1 MTQTS
6 LLLSPF
12 QLGPTKLANRMVM
25 APMTRSRAAAGNV
38 AADLAI
44 EYYSQRAGAGLIV
57 TEGTQVSPRGVGY
70 LGTPGIYSEAQT
82 AGWRKIT
89 EAVHERGGKIFA
101 QLWHVGR
108 VSHPSFQ
115 PNGGLP
121 VAPSA
126 ITPAGH
132 SRTMTGTQPHVEPRA
147 LESAEIAEVVA
158 EFATGARS
166 ALHAGFD
173 GVEIHAANG
182 YLIDQFL
189 RDGTNVRTDEYG
201 GSAENR
207 VRFLVEIVTAVAEV
221 WGGAERVGVRLS
233 PLSAFNDISDSDPF
247 ATFGAAASALD
258 GFGLAYL
265 HLVVPGSFNPESEEA
280 RITAHLRERFHGP
293 LMVNGGYTFDAAE
306 EVVASGRADLVSFG
320 SSFLANPDLPERFA
334 EAAPLN
340 APNPAT
346 FYGGGAEGYT
356 DYPALGATV
365 SA

>member
-1 MTQTS
+1 MTQSS

-12 QLGPTKLANRMVM
+12 QLGPSKLANRMVM

-44 EYYSQRAGAGLIV
+44 EYYRQRASAGLIV

-70 LGTPGIYSEAQT
+70 LGTPGIYTEAQG
-82 AGWRKIT
+82 AGWRKVT

-108 VSHPSFQ
+108 ISHPAFQ
-115 PNGGLP
+115 PNGELP

-126 ITPAGH
+126 VTPAGH
-132 SRTMTGTQPHVEPRA
+132 SRTLSGPQPHVAPRA
-147 LESAEIAEVVA
+147 LETAEIPDVVA
-158 EFATGARS
+158 EFATGARC
-166 ALHAGFD
+166 ALNAGFD

-207 VRFLVEIVTAVAEV
+207 VRFLREVVTAAAEV
-221 WGGAERVGVRLS
+221 WGADRVGVRLS
-233 PLSAFNDISDSDPF
+233 PLSPFNDMSDSDPF
-247 ATFGAAASALD
+247 ATFGHAASALD

-265 HLVVPGSFNPESEEA
+265 HLVVPGSSNPDSEEA
-280 RITAHLRERFHGP
+280 RITAHLRERFRGP
-293 LMVNGGYTFDAAE
+293 LIANGGYTYEAAE
-306 EVVASGRADLVSFG
+306 ESIGAGRADLVSFG
-320 SSFLANPDLPERFA
+320 VSFLANPDLPARFA
-334 EAAPLN
+334 GGAQLN

-356 DYPALGATV
+356 DYPAVAAAVLA
-365 SA
+365 

>member
-12 QLGPTKLANRMVM
+12 QLGPTRLANRMVM

-57 TEGTQVSPRGVGY
+57 TEGTQVSARGVGY
-70 LGTPGIYSEAQT
+70 LGTPGIYTEAQT
-82 AGWRKIT
+82 SGWRKVT

-101 QLWHVGR
+101 QIWHVGR
-108 VSHPSFQ
+108 VSHPALQ
-115 PNGGLP
+115 PNGELP

-132 SRTMTGTQPHVEPRA
+132 ARTLSGPQPHVEPRA
-147 LESAEIAEVVA
+147 LELAEIPDVVA
-158 EFATGARS
+158 EFATGARC

-173 GVEIHAANG
+173 GVEIHGANG

-207 VRFLVEIVTAVAEV
+207 VRFLREVVAAAAEV
-221 WGGAERVGVRLS
+221 WGADGVGVRLS
-233 PLSAFNDISDSDPF
+233 PLSGFNDMSDSDPF

-258 GFGLAYL
+258 GSGLAYL
-265 HLVVPGSFNPESEEA
+265 HLVVPGSWDAESENGKM
-280 RITAHLRERFHGP
+280 TAHLHERFRGP
-293 LMVNGGYTFDAAE
+293 LMVNGGYTFEAAE
-306 EVVASGRADLVSFG
+306 AVVASGRADLVSFG

-356 DYPALGATV
+356 DYPALPATV

>member
-1 MTQTS
+1 MTQSS

-12 QLGPTKLANRMVM
+12 QLGPTKLSNRMVM
-25 APMTRSRAAAGNV
+25 APMTRSRAGEGSV
-38 AADLAI
+38 ASELAI
-44 EYYSQRAGAGLIV
+44 EYYRQRASAGLIV

-70 LGTPGIYSEAQT
+70 LGTPGIYTEAQG

-89 EAVHERGGKIFA
+89 DAVHERGGKIFA

-115 PNGGLP
+115 PNGELP

-126 ITPAGH
+126 VTPAGH
-132 SRTMTGTQPHVEPRA
+132 ARTLSGPQPHVEPRA
-147 LESAEIAEVVA
+147 LAIDEIPETVA
-158 EFATGARS
+158 EFAAGARR
-166 ALHAGFD
+166 ALDAGFD

-189 RDGTNVRTDEYG
+189 RNGTNVRTDEYG

-207 VRFLVEIVTAVAEV
+207 VRFLREVVTAAAEV
-221 WGGAERVGVRLS
+221 WSADRVGVRLS
-233 PLSAFNDISDSDPF
+233 PLSPFNDMSDSDPF

-265 HLVVPGSFNPESEEA
+265 HLVVPGSADPESESGQ
-280 RITAHLRERFHGP
+280 ITAHLRERFRGP

-306 EVVASGRADLVSFG
+306 AVVAAGRADLVSFG
-320 SSFLANPDLPERFA
+320 SSFLANPDLPDRFA
-334 EAAPLN
+334 QGSPLN

-356 DYPALGATV
+356 DYPALAAAV
-365 SA
+365 LA

>member
-1 MTQTS
+1 MTQPS

-12 QLGPTKLANRMVM
+12 QLGPSKLANRMVM

-38 AADLAI
+38 PSDLAI
-44 EYYSQRAGAGLIV
+44 EYYRQRAGAGLIV

-70 LGTPGIYSEAQT
+70 PGTPGIYTEAQG
-82 AGWRKIT
+82 AGWRKVT

-108 VSHPSFQ
+108 VSHPAFQ
-115 PNGGLP
+115 PNGGLS

-126 ITPAGH
+126 VTPAGH
-132 SRTMTGTQPHVEPRA
+132 SRTLSGPQPHVEPRA
-147 LESAEIAEVVA
+147 LELAEIPEVVA
-158 EFATGARS
+158 EFATGARC
-166 ALHAGFD
+166 AFHAGFD
-173 GVEIHAANG
+173 GVEIHGANG

-207 VRFLVEIVTAVAEV
+207 VRFLREVVAAAAAV
-221 WGGAERVGVRLS
+221 WGADRVGVRLS
-233 PLSAFNDISDSDPF
+233 PLSPFNDMSDSNPF

-265 HLVVPGSFNPESEEA
+265 HMVVPGSTDPESETG
-280 RITAHLRERFHGP
+280 RMTAHLRERFRGP
-293 LMVNGGYTFDAAE
+293 LMVNGGYTFEAAE
-306 EVVASGRADLVSFG
+306 TVVASGRADLVSFG
-320 SSFLANPDLPERFA
+320 STFLANPDLPERFA
-334 EAAPLN
+334 QGAPLN

-346 FYGGGAEGYT
+346 FYGGGVEGYT
-356 DYPALGATV
+356 DYPALAATLPV
-365 SA
+365 

>member
-1 MTQTS
+1 MTQPS
-6 LLLSPF
+6 LLLSSF
-12 QLGPTKLANRMVM
+12 QLGPSKLANRMVM

-44 EYYSQRAGAGLIV
+44 EYYRQRASAGLIV

-70 LGTPGIYSEAQT
+70 LGTPGIYTEAQG

-115 PNGGLP
+115 PNGELP

-126 ITPAGH
+126 VTPAGH
-132 SRTMTGTQPHVEPRA
+132 SRTLSGPQPHVEPRA
-147 LESAEIAEVVA
+147 LELAEIPEVVA
-158 EFATGARS
+158 EFATGARC
-166 ALHAGFD
+166 ALNAGFD

-201 GSAENR
+201 GTAENR
-207 VRFLVEIVTAVAEV
+207 VRFLREVVAAAAEI
-221 WGGAERVGVRLS
+221 WGADRVGVRLS
-233 PLSAFNDISDSDPF
+233 PLSAFNDMSDSDPF
-247 ATFGAAASALD
+247 ATFGRAATVLD

-265 HLVVPGSFNPESEEA
+265 HLVVPGSSNPDSEEA
-280 RITAHLRERFHGP
+280 RITAHLRERFRGP
-293 LMVNGGYTFDAAE
+293 LIANGGYSHEAAE
-306 EVVASGRADLVSFG
+306 ETIASGRADLVSFG
-320 SSFLANPDLPERFA
+320 TSFLANPDLPERFA
-334 EAAPLN
+334 QAAPLN

-346 FYGGGAEGYT
+346 FYGGGAAGYT
-356 DYPALGATV
+356 DYPALAAPV
-365 SA
+365 PA

>member
-1 MTQTS
+1 MTQPS
-6 LLLSPF
+6 LLLSSF
-12 QLGPTKLANRMVM
+12 QLGPSKLRNRMVM

-38 AADLAI
+38 ASELAI
-44 EYYSQRAGAGLIV
+44 EYYRQRASAGLIV

-70 LGTPGIYSEAQT
+70 LGTPGIYTEAQG
-82 AGWRKIT
+82 AGWRKVT
-89 EAVHERGGKIFA
+89 DAVHERGGKIFA

-108 VSHPSFQ
+108 ISHPAFQ
-115 PNGGLP
+115 PNGELP

-132 SRTMTGTQPHVEPRA
+132 SRTLSGPQPHVEPRA
-147 LESAEIAEVVA
+147 LEPAEIPDVIA
-158 EFATGARS
+158 EFAAGARC
-166 ALHAGFD
+166 ALEAGFD
-173 GVEIHAANG
+173 GVEIHGANG

-201 GSAENR
+201 GSADHR
-207 VRFLVEIVTAVAEV
+207 VRFLREVVAAVAQV
-221 WGGAERVGVRLS
+221 WGADRVGVRLS
-233 PLSAFNDISDSDPF
+233 PLSPFNDMSDSDPF

-265 HLVVPGSFNPESEEA
+265 HLVVPGSADPESESA
-280 RITAHLRERFHGP
+280 RITAHLRERFRGP
-293 LMVNGGYTFDAAE
+293 LMVNGGYTHEAAE
-306 EVVASGRADLVSFG
+306 AVVASGRADLVSFG

-356 DYPALGATV
+356 DYPALAASV
-365 SA
+365 PA